1 MEFLFSTRLQAEG
14 LQLYQKYTLLQ
25 VFSKVL
31 LRFVAI
37 YDELFDISGTFISP
51 SICQQ
56 RLLTVVRVSKYSFP
70 KLQHIFRA
78 GDYGLRKP
86 KMLNVSTENLIFL
99 KWLNIYVISNIKF
112 NGTYSKTCPSS
123 LLYIQQR
130 RIQNP
135 IRRLRQSFSRKEL
148 TAFIRQ
154 LFSKKA
160 PSQMF
165 DRVLNTLLFSE
176 P

>member
-99 KWLNIYVISNIKF
+99 KWLNIYVISNINLMEHIAKPVQAVYF
-112 NGTYSKTCPSS
+112 T
-123 LLYIQQR
+123 
-130 RIQNP
+130 
-135 IRRLRQSFSRKEL
+135 FSRGV
-148 TAFIRQ
+148 FR
-154 LFSKKA
+154 
-160 PSQMF
+160 
-165 DRVLNTLLFSE
+165 TLSDV
-176 P
+176 